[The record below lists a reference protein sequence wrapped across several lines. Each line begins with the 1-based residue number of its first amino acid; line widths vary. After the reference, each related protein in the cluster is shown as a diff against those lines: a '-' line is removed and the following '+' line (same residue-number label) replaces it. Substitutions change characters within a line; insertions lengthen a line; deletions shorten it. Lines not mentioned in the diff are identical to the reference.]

1 MTHTNDLT
9 SVALSCSTLHAVA
22 IPNMYSR
29 FDIVWPENSQSSDH
43 SAGVDALSHGL
54 ATLVMSEDV
63 FHGLPPFSN
72 RSMGNPRHCSCNCH
86 EHPNT
91 KPSSSNARE
100 MRRGNYYA
108 QYTRTFSI
116 GNGPPSWVKEYALDK
131 DAGKMLGTLVA
142 LAVARMVNL
151 ESFTWDMPT
160 GVLRDVWMALS
171 SLADRPGHPCRL
183 ERVWVRW
190 HDNFKNSLQSAA
202 GRQRS
207 LGLAGM
213 PSSPH
218 LPLSSMP
225 ILQRYGSVEYPTLSV
240 LPPLRSLSVLNI
252 DEPSYLDELAVLI
265 ERSRD
270 RLKELRIGLACR
282 ICGSPWVKPAGEI
295 TWINAPTGWPKAGG
309 VLQVLTG
316 AFDKASSSSSSGSTS
331 EKADPKAQH
340 GSAGIQSHQVG
351 DSSSPAEANDNVAQQ
366 GSTYPDS
373 PNTPSSHG
381 VDTVSSTE
389 SGDPLFQTPEQQLSV
404 NAQDNEHIPQD
415 SGTFMKNHDPRE
427 SKSSPVLKLEIL
439 ELERVYLSTP
449 ILLRVLDWTNLTSL
463 TILGCEGHEKL
474 WKALRRQYAPSSPG
488 RSTKHATHEGGSSY
502 RFPLALKHIH
512 TDTVSTYLL
521 LLIKDTL
528 APNTLESVY
537 FHDISHHMT
546 NISVNAIYRN
556 VLLKHRMSLKRVLL
570 DTLERRVSSNRWR
583 RWMFN
588 RKMISF
594 VTSGK
599 MPQLRELSMAIE
611 VKNWVCLFRFF
622 SLCSRN

>member
-9 SVALSCSTLHAVA
+9 SVALSCSTLHAIA

-72 RSMGNPRHCSCNCH
+72 RSMGNPPHCICNCH
-86 EHPNT
+86 HPNN
-91 KPSSSNARE
+91 KPSSSNTRKF
-100 MRRGNYYA
+100 RRGNYYA
-108 QYTRTFSI
+108 QYTRKFSI

-190 HDNFKNSLQSAA
+190 HDNFNNSLRSAA
-202 GRQRS
+202 GRQSS
-207 LGLAGM
+207 LGLSGM
-213 PSSPH
+213 SSSPH
-218 LPLSSMP
+218 LPLSSLP
-225 ILQRYGSVEYPTLSV
+225 ILQRYGSVEYPTLSI
-240 LPPLRSLSVLNI
+240 LPPLKSLSVLNI

-295 TWINAPTGWPKAGG
+295 TWINAPPGWPKAGG
-309 VLQVLTG
+309 ALQVLTG
-316 AFDKASSSSSSGSTS
+316 AFDKASSLSSSDSTP
-331 EKADPKAQH
+331 EITDPGAQH
-340 GSAGIQSHQVG
+340 GSAGSQAHQAG
-351 DSSSPAEANDNVAQQ
+351 DSPSPAETNDNVAQQ
-366 GSTYPDS
+366 GSAYPDS

-389 SGDPLFQTPEQQLSV
+389 SDNPLIQAPEQQLSV
-404 NAQDNEHIPQD
+404 NTQDNEHIPQD
-415 SGTFMKNHDPRE
+415 SGTVMKDPNPPE

-449 ILLRVLDWTNLTSL
+449 ILLRALDWTKLTSL

-488 RSTKHATHEGGSSY
+488 RPTKHATHEGGSSY
-502 RFPLALKHIH
+502 KSPLALKHIH
-512 TDTVSTYLL
+512 TDAVSTYLL
-521 LLIKDTL
+521 LFIKDAL

-537 FHDISHHMT
+537 FHDVSRHIT
-546 NISVNAIYRN
+546 DVSVNAIYRN
-556 VLLKHRMSLKRVLL
+556 VLLKHRMSLRNVLVDNL
-570 DTLERRVSSNRWR
+570 DRIVSPNRWR

-611 VKNWVCLFRFF
+611 IKNWVWSFLF